1 MGGQQHDEKFSERHS
16 FGKPM
21 LGFGTPVSADTA
33 PAIRGHFVAASGE
46 FVGTFMFLFF
56 AFLGHTMAVDQ
67 APNSGSNGSNS
78 NQTVI
83 YIAMSYG
90 LSLLVTAWTMYRIS
104 GGLFNTS
111 VEFSFSLSSYYLI
124 SALQR

>member
-1 MGGQQHDEKFSERHS
+1 MGKH
-16 FGKPM
+16 
-21 LGFGTPVSADTA
+21 SADQAFYGYLTPKDSGSA
-33 PAIRGHFVAASGE
+33 SEMRKHFVAAVGE

-67 APNSGSNGSNS
+67 APNTGPDGTNS

-90 LSLLVTAWTMYRIS
+90 FSLLVTAWTLYRIS
-104 GGLFNTS
+104 GGL
-111 VEFSFSLSSYYLI
+111 
-124 SALQR
+124 